1 MRVIGLDIGTTTLCA
16 LALDGETGEV
26 LHSETVKNDS
36 FLPSPHPWEKI
47 QDPRRIEALALGLVE
62 ALKTRF
68 APIGGIGLTGQMH
81 GILYLDRDGEPV
93 SPLTIWQD
101 GRGDQLM
108 ADGRSYVQALSAR
121 SGYPL
126 ATGYGTVTHFYN
138 GQNGLVPAN
147 AVTGSTIHAYLGM
160 RLARRHTPLLHLSDA
175 ASWGIADAVRGDF
188 DRAAMERAGLD
199 PAFFPGVI
207 PDGALLGKTAD
218 GIPVSPAIG
227 DNQASFLGA
236 VREMEDSILVNVGT
250 GGQVSVWT
258 PQPASLLS
266 AETRPCVDGSFLLVG
281 SSLCGGRAFAALEK
295 FYREVAEL
303 AGGPVGSL
311 YDGMERQAE
320 ACLHAPGRLTVD
332 TRFSGARQ
340 NPALRGG
347 VAGLGLDNFRP
358 GFLTLGVLEGI
369 VEELYGFYREME
381 PHLPKK
387 PVRLVGAGNALRKT
401 RLLQTLFTECFGLPL
416 SIPVHQEEAA
426 YGAALTA
433 LVGAGAAA
441 NIAEAQRIIRYQPGA
456 TVVSSADKTNI

>member
-16 LALDGETGEV
+16 LVLDGGTGEV

-36 FLPSPHPWEKI
+36 FLSSPRPWEKL
-47 QDPRRIEALALGLVE
+47 QDPRRIEALALGLIE
-62 ALKTRF
+62 ALKARF

-81 GILYLDRDGEPV
+81 GILYLDREGEPV

-108 ADGRSYVQALSAR
+108 ADGRSYAQALSER

-138 GQNGLVPAN
+138 RQNGLVPAN
-147 AVTGSTIHAYLGM
+147 AVTGTTIHAYLGM
-160 RLARRHTPLLHLSDA
+160 RLAGRRTPLLHLSDA
-175 ASWGIADAVRGDF
+175 ASWGMADAARGDF

-199 PAFFPGVI
+199 PAFFPGVV
-207 PDGALLGKTAD
+207 PDGEMLGKTAD

-227 DNQASFLGA
+227 DNQASFLGT

-250 GGQVSVWT
+250 GSQVSVWT
-258 PQPASLLS
+258 PRPVALPS
-266 AETRPCVDGSFLLVG
+266 AEVRPCMDGAFLLVG

-320 ACLHAPGRLTVD
+320 SCLHAPGRLTVD
-332 TRFSGARQ
+332 TRFSGTRQ
-340 NPALRGG
+340 NPGLRGG
-347 VAGLGLDNFRP
+347 VAGLGLDNFHP

-369 VEELYGFYREME
+369 VEELHGFYQEME
-381 PHLPKK
+381 PYLPQK
-387 PVRLVGAGNALRKT
+387 PTRLVGAGNGLRKT
-401 RLLQTLFTECFGLPL
+401 RLLQTLFAERFGLPL

-433 LVGAGAAA
+433 LVGAGAAG
-441 NIAEAQRIIRYQPGA
+441 NIAEAQAVIRYQPGEM
-456 TVVSSADKTNI
+456 VENMENK